1 VPSCP
6 ANHYH
11 RTRLVFRDCTCGAKM
26 DRVCVW
32 PDGTW
37 YYFEELEEVPWKSD
51 DFAVIEVP
59 NDVEDIDE
67 WLIQEEFC

>member
-1 VPSCP
+1 
-6 ANHYH
+6 
-11 RTRLVFRDCTCGAKM
+11 M

-67 WLIQEEFC
+67 WLIHEEFC